1 MKRALKA
8 IAFNAIIVA
17 LLVAGL
23 FYDKEGAMNVFAGI
37 ATVAFVLS
45 FAMVSESNM
54 ACLKA
59 KGKPSLPIWMNVWID
74 SLVAGALLWHGIVF
88 KVLDCQT
95 EAVALQFNNQPRTGE
110 PHGWY
115 VPYQPCGR

>member
-23 FYDKEGAMNVFAGI
+23 FYNKEGAMNVFAGI

-74 SLVAGALLWHGIVF
+74 SWWPVRCSGTAISSWA
-88 KVLDCQT
+88 
-95 EAVALQFNNQPRTGE
+95 A
-110 PHGWY
+110 
-115 VPYQPCGR
+115 CGFSPAS

>member
-74 SLVAGALLWHGIVF
+74 SLVAGALLWHGHFILGGMWF
-88 KVLDCQT
+88 FASFMSWAAWAKVL
-95 EAVALQFNNQPRTGE
+95 EKKEVA
-110 PHGWY
+110 
-115 VPYQPCGR
+115 